1 MTGKGAALPPGLAL
15 INWGTCEICRA
26 LCSKVGFR
34 FIISKSRC
42 LAWLP
47 CCNSSSFSRLL
58 AHIAFSFPKISL
70 ETEAF
75 AAFSSVRS
83 DTVGDDVMEAYRR
96 QHPHMHLPGLMLHN
110 CAQKFVN

>member
-1 MTGKGAALPPGLAL
+1 MRFVGLSVLKWASVSSSPSL
-15 INWGTCEICRA
+15 QQG
-26 LCSKVGFR
+26 S
-34 FIISKSRC
+34 

-83 DTVGDDVMEAYRR
+83 DTVGDDVMEAYQR
-96 QHPHMHLPGLMLHN
+96 QHPHMHLPGLMLRN